1 MKKCVLV
8 VLLAGV
14 VALLLGII
22 TRLSGCAIIISAASW
37 NDFAQTLVLM
47 AIGLGVLDY
56 VNKK

>member
-14 VALLLGII
+14 VALLLGVITQLVGHSVII
-22 TRLSGCAIIISAASW
+22 TAAGW

-47 AIGLGVLDY
+47 AIGVGVLDLI
-56 VNKK
+56 NKK